1 MQKNLQF
8 QPLSFFEK
16 TIDKQK
22 VIEIYPLTSF
32 FSSISSIFVY
42 FFTFFH
48 RRFSTDFKN
57 VNIIYSQNENFTL
70 VKQVKQMPGIV
81 YIAQIYIIIFY
92 TMTNFKK

>member
-1 MQKNLQF
+1 MIINVNDKMQQNYSYTLT
-8 QPLSFFEK
+8 EK
-16 TIDKQK
+16 AG
-22 VIEIYPLTSF
+22 E
-32 FSSISSIFVY
+32 
-42 FFTFFH
+42 H
-48 RRFSTDFKN
+48 FSTDFKN